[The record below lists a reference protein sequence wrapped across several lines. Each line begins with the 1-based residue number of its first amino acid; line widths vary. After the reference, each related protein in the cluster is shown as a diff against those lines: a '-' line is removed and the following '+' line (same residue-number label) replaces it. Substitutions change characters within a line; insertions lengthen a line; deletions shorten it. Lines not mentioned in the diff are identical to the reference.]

1 MRVLTTFKTKERIK
15 EDFERTFPS
24 VTFDWRN
31 SIEESEQTID
41 QAEVLVTYGVDL
53 TDEWIEKA
61 KQLKWIMVLS
71 AGIDDMPL
79 DTIAE
84 KGIQVTNSRGI
95 SAGPM
100 SEYAISMILQVE
112 RNAKEL
118 MEHEKNHVWS
128 RKVKMNEISGKT
140 MLVTGTGAIGQ
151 EVARLSK
158 AFRMKTIGV
167 SKSGRAKDH
176 FDETY
181 TIEQLNDQ
189 LPEADYVVNVLPAT
203 NETEKTFGRKQ
214 FQVMKKEAIFLN
226 MGRGV
231 TVNEAELIEA
241 LNDGEIA
248 HAILDV
254 MEEEPLPAESPLWDM
269 ENTTLTPHL
278 SGISRHYQ
286 PRGFEI
292 FKQNL
297 DAYLKGEEFPLNQID
312 VKRGY

>member
-1 MRVLTTFKTKERIK
+1 
-15 EDFERTFPS
+15 
-24 VTFDWRN
+24 
-31 SIEESEQTID
+31 
-41 QAEVLVTYGVDL
+41 
-53 TDEWIEKA
+53 
-61 KQLKWIMVLS
+61 MVLS